1 MEGTWDWED
10 HDGRRVYPPIW
21 GIMFCSD
28 TARSNAAIALL
39 ETLRNPTNSPYTAPY
54 VRDPRDTKGWRGFG
68 YAEHGIPLWLLFEFD
83 GAALFSLEPNSPDW
97 MQGEFAQPIQLPRRP
112 FATPHFYVHGYL
124 DQVGQA
130 TAPDGDPAYVFK
142 QFGRDIAT
150 AVRKELLP

>member
-1 MEGTWDWED
+1 MLQSASSILGPWND
-10 HDGRRVYPPIW
+10 HADAASPCTFPI
-21 GIMFCSD
+21 
-28 TARSNAAIALL
+28 
-39 ETLRNPTNSPYTAPY
+39 TNSPYTAPY
-54 VRDPRDTKGWRGFG
+54 VRDPRDSKGWRGFG

-112 FATPHFYVHGYL
+112 FATPHFYVHGCL

-142 QFGRDIAT
+142 QFGRDIAN